1 MLAPRPY
8 LPSLAMGQGA
18 EISNISPTRG
28 SVCHCQGLAVKKI
41 CKRGCSQP
49 CFYVTTSSSPAVE
62 HSCRTMDGADQ
73 KHGALFRNELGSGLH
88 EKCLFFFHSFFIL
101 PPPPK
106 KKRRRKRAFCRR
118 ERSENQVLFSRCCFL
133 TVPK

>member
-1 MLAPRPY
+1 M
-8 LPSLAMGQGA
+8 
-18 EISNISPTRG
+18 
-28 SVCHCQGLAVKKI
+28 
-41 CKRGCSQP
+41 
-49 CFYVTTSSSPAVE
+49 E

-106 KKRRRKRAFCRR
+106 KKEEEK
-118 ERSENQVLFSRCCFL
+118 ELFAEGRGVKTRCCFQDAAF
-133 TVPK
+133 